1 MMMMR
6 SSCYQQLSSLF
17 LLPDLS
23 SDPRPTSLLDCELV
37 AEQQGEDF
45 DFMWMQYYDRQM
57 DEQLQLLCRLLEED
71 DDDDDSSEDEEEEEE
86 EEEIVAPPIIKRQ
99 RTTTTKRVP

>member
-6 SSCYQQLSSLF
+6 TGYQQLSSLF

-86 EEEIVAPPIIKRQ
+86 EEEIVALPIPKRQ